1 MDELFLTI
9 TFGVGLLLGVGI
21 AYTVN
26 RKNAGN
32 SNERL
37 MDISGERDAALER
50 AQNLEVDL
58 ATANAEREA
67 SAKQVDEIKDFKDQQ
82 NKQMRESFET
92 LASKV
97 LESNTKRLVERSN
110 SERKS
115 ADEVAAAVFDA
126 RKKSLDDL
134 AKPIEARLK
143 EITKQAQE
151 MEKSRQTAYGSLREQ
166 VTMLQQETGRLSNA
180 FRRPQVRGNWGEMTL
195 RRVVEVTSM
204 QEHVDFDE
212 QVSVTSDDDAQLR
225 PDMVVRLPANR
236 QIVVD
241 AKVPF
246 EAFRDA
252 QNTDD
257 EDARKTLLEDHARQ
271 FRTHLNSLGDKPYS
285 ASVEGAVDFVVMF
298 VPSEALWSAALQQD
312 EQLLERAAAR
322 SVFVATPTN
331 LMALLRAIAYGWD
344 QQELSRNAQVISDLG
359 KELHDRI
366 SRLGTHVTTLG
377 RTLRRSVEG
386 YNNMVGSLERMVLPS
401 VRRFSSLG
409 VPTDQTIDE
418 LGEIEV
424 TTRQINAPELIG
436 TSPQELEPD
445 NGLKVLTESEDTEIE
460 SAL

>member
-1 MDELFLTI
+1 MDSSISAI
-9 TFGVGLLLGVGI
+9 TFGVGLLLGAIVVYALYRNRSAGNAKHLLHVTGQRDDALDRAQKLEVGI
-21 AYTVN
+21 A
-26 RKNAGN
+26 
-32 SNERL
+32 
-37 MDISGERDAALER
+37 
-50 AQNLEVDL
+50 
-58 ATANAEREA
+58 TAKAEQEA
-67 SAKQVDEIKDFKDQQ
+67 SAKQVEEIKDFKDRQD
-82 NKQMRESFET
+82 KQMSESFEA

-134 AKPIEARLK
+134 AKPIETRLK

-151 MEKSRQTAYGSLREQ
+151 MEKTRQTAYGSLREQ
-166 VTMLQQETGRLSNA
+166 VNMLQQETGRLSNA
-180 FRRPQVRGNWGEMTL
+180 FRRPHVRGNWGEMTL
-195 RRVVEVTSM
+195 HRVVEVTGM
-204 QEHVDFDE
+204 QEHVDFGE
-212 QVSVTSDDDAQLR
+212 QVTVRSDEDAQLR

-257 EDARKTLLEDHARQ
+257 EDARKSLLEDHARQ
-271 FRTHLNSLGDKPYS
+271 FRTHVNSLGDKPYS
-285 ASVEGAVDFVVMF
+285 ASVDGAVDFVVMF

-344 QQELSRNAQVISDLG
+344 QQELSRNAHEISVLG
-359 KELHDRI
+359 KELHDRVAKFGSHVI
-366 SRLGTHVTTLG
+366 ALGKTLS
-377 RTLRRSVEG
+377 RSVKG
-386 YNNMVGSLERMVLPS
+386 YNDMVGSLERMVLPS

-409 VPTDQTIDE
+409 VPTDKSIDE
-418 LGEIEV
+418 VSEIEL
-424 TTRQINAPELIG
+424 TTKQINAPELIDV
-436 TSPQELEPD
+436 SSQEPESN
-445 NGLKVLTESEDTEIE
+445 NGSKALTESQQTEK
-460 SAL
+460 